1 MAVKLDAFC
10 PDGDSWTSYE
20 ERAQEFF
27 LANDVNVERKM
38 IAIFLS
44 SLSPDMYE
52 KVKALCAPAKPS
64 ELKWDEIS
72 QRMHAHYN
80 PKPPVLAERC
90 TFHRRCQN
98 RGEPI
103 SDYSAEL
110 KRLASSCNFG
120 TFLDQALRDRFIF
133 GLAAEHVQTRLL
145 SEDETQLTLEKAF
158 NIAVGMETAAMNA
171 RKMRSGAA
179 NAETVTESVNKIN
192 SANSQQRGKQ
202 AHGCYRCGE
211 NTHFADKCRFR
222 NTKCYQCGK
231 LGHLKKMCR
240 SAVSTGSRVK
250 YGVTKSKAYNS
261 QDNNRKLRHSN
272 GDKSVYACEQSDF
285 SDSETDVMGYVDNDD
300 ATDIGHV
307 DSGSNLRAPIWVT
320 VCIEGKSVEMELD
333 TGAAFSI
340 MSTDMFK
347 QFFGHVPLKRCEK
360 KLRTYTGQR
369 ILPKGIAKVK
379 VQYNDQKCTA
389 ELYVV
394 DSDGPPLFGRS
405 WMELIKL
412 DWETIFAHLH
422 GDCSG
427 SVVHV
432 VSDAEQ
438 TSVQLKCILD
448 RYKDVFSSAS
458 GAMRDVTATLSVKDC
473 SPKFLKARPVPYA
486 LLDKVST
493 ELDRLETSG
502 VVTKVEHSNWATP
515 IVPVVKGDGSVRIC
529 GDFKSTLNPVLDV
542 DRYPIP
548 KIEDLFSKLSHGV
561 KFSKLDLAH
570 AYQQIEVAENSRE
583 FLTINTHRGLYR
595 YNRLP
600 FGISSAPSIFQ
611 RQMDRLFA
619 RLPGIQC
626 YQDDIL
632 ITGRNDQEHLRNL
645 ERVLQ
650 ILEENGLKVKESKCD
665 FFKSSIHYL
674 GHVIDGQ
681 GLHTSKEK
689 VRAVVDAPRPHDV
702 STLRSYIGLLNYY
715 GRFLPDLATILH
727 PLYDLLKHKQEWKWT
742 TSCEQAFLK
751 TKEMIASSQVMTHY
765 DLSRPLYLACDASS
779 YGIAAVISHV
789 MDDGGE
795 RPIAFASRVLSSSER
810 NYAQIEKEALSIIF
824 GIKKFHQY
832 LYGRHF
838 TLVTD
843 HKPLVSIFGPKT
855 GIPSVAAA
863 RMQRWAILLA
873 AHDYEIKFKGTAEHC
888 NADGLSRLPL
898 QDAVTERID
907 DAGVFNLSQLD
918 RLPVT
923 ADDIR
928 RATAKDKTLSQVLR
942 YTEEGWPTV
951 QETPALEPFRAKR
964 NELILQSGCL
974 MWGIRVVIPAVLR
987 DRVLE
992 VLHESHLGVV
1002 RMKTLARGYVWWFNI
1017 DRDIEQLVRS
1027 CTQCQSFGNSPP
1039 PIVLHPWAFP
1049 EKPWQRLHIDFAGPF
1064 HNCYFFVI
1072 VDAYSKWPEV
1082 IMMKT
1087 TTASRTI
1094 EVLRDIFARYGLP
1107 AQIVSDNGPQF
1118 TSAEFSDFLRTNNI
1132 KHTRSAPYH
1141 PATNGLAE
1149 RFIQTMKRSLRR
1161 SSHERSLRH
1170 CLSNFLLT
1178 YRTTQHATTHET
1190 PARLFLAFH
1199 PRTRLDFLRPNMRQT
1214 VLTRSVPPKGRER
1227 EFEAGQRVM
1236 TRSYGGDV
1244 PWVQGTV
1251 LKRTGPVSYQIQ
1263 INSDRVWHRHADQ
1276 IKSTSVGSSVESSHK
1291 ATDSLV
1297 MFPNTPSHPTPQQV
1311 VVAPVATPKPVQQK
1325 TSNAPTKHRYP
1336 ARQRKAPN
1344 RLTL

>member
-1 MAVKLDAFC
+1 
-10 PDGDSWTSYE
+10 
-20 ERAQEFF
+20 
-27 LANDVNVERKM
+27 
-38 IAIFLS
+38 
-44 SLSPDMYE
+44 
-52 KVKALCAPAKPS
+52 
-64 ELKWDEIS
+64 
-72 QRMHAHYN
+72 
-80 PKPPVLAERC
+80 
-90 TFHRRCQN
+90 
-98 RGEPI
+98 
-103 SDYSAEL
+103 
-110 KRLASSCNFG
+110 
-120 TFLDQALRDRFIF
+120 
-133 GLAAEHVQTRLL
+133 
-145 SEDETQLTLEKAF
+145 
-158 NIAVGMETAAMNA
+158 
-171 RKMRSGAA
+171 
-179 NAETVTESVNKIN
+179 
-192 SANSQQRGKQ
+192 
-202 AHGCYRCGE
+202 
-211 NTHFADKCRFR
+211 
-222 NTKCYQCGK
+222 
-231 LGHLKKMCR
+231 
-240 SAVSTGSRVK
+240 
-250 YGVTKSKAYNS
+250 
-261 QDNNRKLRHSN
+261 
-272 GDKSVYACEQSDF
+272 
-285 SDSETDVMGYVDNDD
+285 
-300 ATDIGHV
+300 
-307 DSGSNLRAPIWVT
+307 
-320 VCIEGKSVEMELD
+320 
-333 TGAAFSI
+333 
-340 MSTDMFK
+340 
-347 QFFGHVPLKRCEK
+347 
-360 KLRTYTGQR
+360 
-369 ILPKGIAKVK
+369 
-379 VQYNDQKCTA
+379 
-389 ELYVV
+389 
-394 DSDGPPLFGRS
+394 
-405 WMELIKL
+405 
-412 DWETIFAHLH
+412 
-422 GDCSG
+422 
-427 SVVHV
+427 
-432 VSDAEQ
+432 
-438 TSVQLKCILD
+438 
-448 RYKDVFSSAS
+448 
-458 GAMRDVTATLSVKDC
+458 
-473 SPKFLKARPVPYA
+473 
-486 LLDKVST
+486 
-493 ELDRLETSG
+493 
-502 VVTKVEHSNWATP
+502 
-515 IVPVVKGDGSVRIC
+515 
-529 GDFKSTLNPVLDV
+529 
-542 DRYPIP
+542 
-548 KIEDLFSKLSHGV
+548 
-561 KFSKLDLAH
+561 
-570 AYQQIEVAENSRE
+570 
-583 FLTINTHRGLYR
+583 
-595 YNRLP
+595 
-600 FGISSAPSIFQ
+600 
-611 RQMDRLFA
+611 
-619 RLPGIQC
+619 
-626 YQDDIL
+626 
-632 ITGRNDQEHLRNL
+632 
-645 ERVLQ
+645 
-650 ILEENGLKVKESKCD
+650 
-665 FFKSSIHYL
+665 
-674 GHVIDGQ
+674 
-681 GLHTSKEK
+681 
-689 VRAVVDAPRPHDV
+689 
-702 STLRSYIGLLNYY
+702 
-715 GRFLPDLATILH
+715 
-727 PLYDLLKHKQEWKWT
+727 
-742 TSCEQAFLK
+742 
-751 TKEMIASSQVMTHY
+751 
-765 DLSRPLYLACDASS
+765 
-779 YGIAAVISHV
+779 
-789 MDDGGE
+789 
-795 RPIAFASRVLSSSER
+795 
-810 NYAQIEKEALSIIF
+810 
-824 GIKKFHQY
+824 
-832 LYGRHF
+832 
-838 TLVTD
+838 
-843 HKPLVSIFGPKT
+843 
-855 GIPSVAAA
+855 
-863 RMQRWAILLA
+863 MQRWAILLA